1 MHMQGRDSEVY
12 KSVLKAAK
20 GRLLEAIP
28 TKGTPKKL
36 TQLLELNFAYVG
48 LPQLRDIPLQIWLPS
63 DVSISVRHARR
74 AEVYKS
80 VLEAAKGRLLEAIP
94 KMSPEKLTQLL
105 ELSFAYVG
113 LPQLRDIPLAVLGQL
128 QPVPA
133 AFLKQLATDQE
144 LFQDLPLN
152 VQQEVDLHPI

>member
-1 MHMQGRDSEVY
+1 MPNICIKHRAEVY
-12 KSVLKAAK
+12 KHVLDAAK

-28 TKGTPKKL
+28 
-36 TQLLELNFAYVG
+36 
-48 LPQLRDIPLQIWLPS
+48 R
-63 DVSISVRHARR
+63 
-74 AEVYKS
+74 
-80 VLEAAKGRLLEAIP
+80 
-94 KMSPEKLTQLL
+94 MSPEKLTQLL

-152 VQQEVDLHPI
+152 VQQEVRNGKCRPSLQTFRTSMIASLAPNPGSTHLLYSCSIIADLGIK

>member
-1 MHMQGRDSEVY
+1 MY
-12 KSVLKAAK
+12 K
-20 GRLLEAIP
+20 
-28 TKGTPKKL
+28 
-36 TQLLELNFAYVG
+36 
-48 LPQLRDIPLQIWLPS
+48 
-63 DVSISVRHARR
+63 H
-74 AEVYKS
+74 
-80 VLEAAKGRLLEAIP
+80 VLEAAKARLLEAIP

-152 VQQEVDLHPI
+152 VQQEVRNLLLLVTATNLLISKGIASIPHKTT

>member
-1 MHMQGRDSEVY
+1 MDGQRRHLLPQAPLKQKGVCQASGSHCRAEVY
-12 KSVLKAAK
+12 KHVLKAAK
-20 GRLLEAIP
+20 A
-28 TKGTPKKL
+28 
-36 TQLLELNFAYVG
+36 
-48 LPQLRDIPLQIWLPS
+48 
-63 DVSISVRHARR
+63 
-74 AEVYKS
+74 
-80 VLEAAKGRLLEAIP
+80 RLLEAIP

-152 VQQEVDLHPI
+152 VQQEVRNLLLLVTATNLLISKGIASIPHKTT